1 MLSIPNQFVMSLK
14 TGFKKLLLGS
24 ASLLCLLAVAL
35 HSNPAPRL
43 VLVYTRTSVTA
54 RTSYIHD
61 NRAATI
67 EAIRKMGKENHFEVE
82 ASIEPSVFTEQNLA
96 RYGTIVIANTNNDLF
111 TTEDQRK
118 AFQRYIE
125 RGGGLVGLHSAST
138 SEKDWPFYWQTIGGK
153 FVRHPKKQ
161 TFTVRL
167 LDATHPATRHMP
179 ASFEWEE
186 EAYFHNF
193 LNPDMHV
200 LLDTDP
206 NRLEDPVR
214 AQHPADLFSKSL
226 PLAWTITTN
235 GVRVFYTVLGHNKE
249 AYSNPI
255 LYQHILGGI
264 QWALRDQ
271 Q

>member
-1 MLSIPNQFVMSLK
+1 MILK
-14 TGFKKLLLGS
+14 TGFYKFLVGS
-24 ASLLCLLAVAL
+24 ASLLCLLTVLL
-35 HSNPAPRL
+35 HSDPAPRL
-43 VLVYTRTSVTA
+43 VLVYTRTTVTA

-61 NRAATI
+61 NRAASI
-67 EAIRKMGKENHFEVE
+67 EAMQKMGRENHFQVE
-82 ASIEPSVFTEQNLA
+82 ASTDPAVFTDQNLA

-118 AFQRYIE
+118 AFQHYVE

-161 TFTVRL
+161 TFTVRVQ
-167 LDATHPATRHMP
+167 DASHPATRQMP
-179 ASFEWEE
+179 ASFEWED
-186 EAYFHNF
+186 EAYFHYF

-206 NRLEDPVR
+206 NRLNDPIR
-214 AQHPADLFSKSL
+214 AQHPADLFSKGL

-235 GVRVFYTVLGHNKE
+235 GTRVFYTVLGHNKE

-255 LYQHILGGI
+255 LYRHILGGI
-264 QWALRDQ
+264 LWALRDEQ
-271 Q
+271 

>member
-1 MLSIPNQFVMSLK
+1 MTLK
-14 TGFKKLLLGS
+14 TRFDKFFLGS

-43 VLVYTRTSVTA
+43 VLVYTRTSVTT
-54 RTSYIHD
+54 RTTYIHD
-61 NRAATI
+61 NRTATI

-82 ASIEPSVFTEQNLA
+82 ASIDPTVFAEQNLA
-96 RYGTIVIANTNNDLF
+96 RYGAIIIANTNNDLF
-111 TTEDQRK
+111 TTDDQRK
-118 AFQRYIE
+118 AFQHYIE

-161 TFTVRL
+161 TFTVRV
-167 LDATHPATRHMP
+167 LDATHPSTRHMA

-193 LNPDMHV
+193 INPDIHI

-206 NRLEDPVR
+206 SRLDDPLR
-214 AQHPADLFSKSL
+214 AQQHTAELFSKSL

-235 GVRVFYTVLGHNKE
+235 GARVFYTVLGHNKE

-255 LYQHILGGI
+255 LYNHILGGI